1 MCIVS
6 KLDFSNS
13 TEIVKVLPTHPYLTF
28 TIFIEVRSTHLFEDI
43 DEPML
48 ADPSSLVVTQRYIE
62 GDSDARRK
70 IVDLEIN

>member
-1 MCIVS
+1 
-6 KLDFSNS
+6 
-13 TEIVKVLPTHPYLTF
+13 
-28 TIFIEVRSTHLFEDI
+28 LFEDI

-48 ADPSSLVVTQRYIE
+48 ADRSSLVVTQRYIE